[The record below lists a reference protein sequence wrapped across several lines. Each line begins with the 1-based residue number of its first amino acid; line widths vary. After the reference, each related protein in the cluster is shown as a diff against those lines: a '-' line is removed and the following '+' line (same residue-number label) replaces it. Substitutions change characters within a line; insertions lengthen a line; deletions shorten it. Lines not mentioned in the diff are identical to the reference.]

1 MHEAVKSRLQQ
12 IRLRKL
18 ECQRH
23 IRVLT
28 QKLASNPR
36 DLWTRRELERM
47 EELLADLERQE
58 RQLLGEKVMEEI
70 TGGEKDDTTESE
82 GSGSG

>member
-1 MHEAVKSRLQQ
+1 MQELIKTKLQQ

-23 IRVLT
+23 MRVLT

-36 DLWTRRELERM
+36 DFWARKELERLQG
-47 EELLADLERQE
+47 LLAELEE
-58 RQLLGEKVMEEI
+58 RERRLLDEEGAAS
-70 TGGEKDDTTESE
+70 TGGEKNVNP
-82 GSGSG
+82 